1 MRVLAPFLALVLAP
15 AASSI
20 RAAPSVTPVRVGC
33 DQIID
38 QSRSNHPRYRVVLG
52 IVSVPPARLQA
63 ATRVQN
69 RSWPYWQKAGLVIH
83 ASRKA
88 VTVTVPKAWR
98 RRVAITWG
106 NDTGIVSSLRL
117 APCPSPPHVW
127 NAYAGGFYLRSAKAC
142 VPLVFRLADRQKL
155 VRFGIGRRC

>member
-1 MRVLAPFLALVLAP
+1 MQVLAPFLALVLAL

-38 QSRSNHPRYRVVLG
+38 HERSKPGDYRLVLG
-52 IVSVPPARLQA
+52 IVAVPPARMQRA
-63 ATRVQN
+63 VRVSG
-69 RSWPYWQKAGLVIH
+69 RWPFWHKAGLVIH
-83 ASRKA
+83 ASRRA
-88 VTVTVPKAWR
+88 VTVTVPQAWR

-127 NAYAGGFYLRSAKAC
+127 NAYAGGFYLRSATAC
-142 VPLVFRLADRQKL
+142 VPLAFRVADRQKL
-155 VRFGIGRRC
+155 VRFGIGRSC